1 MPRRRPGHR
10 SAALTGLVSLSLS
23 VGLLGAAPAALAA
36 DPQRAADRTTAPDR
50 PVSERERAE
59 SAAQAEAKRTG
70 KPVPVPALTTETDT
84 VVANPDGSFALS
96 RSVAPL
102 RTKQGDRWAELDATL
117 ARSADGLLRP
127 KATAGALA
135 LSGGGTAPLA
145 TLEQGGK
152 AITLSW
158 PEALPAPTLEGDTA
172 TYRDVA
178 PGTDLKLTADQ
189 AGGISQVLVV
199 KSAEA
204 ARNPKLAKL
213 TMGLKS
219 RGVSVTADEHG
230 NLKATDDSGR
240 VVFHAPS
247 PVMWDSSTAATP
259 APAPAPAPAPRMLKS
274 APLSAAPATAPAPAA
289 AKPGSDEDGPGGQA
303 KVSRLKTELGAD
315 SVALTPDP
323 AFLSDPKT
331 TYPVF
336 IDPPWQPTNRGT
348 QHWAWVQEGYPNTVN
363 YDSYAAGYDPGVG
376 YQQWQTAKGLE
387 RYYVQLD
394 TSDLRDKSI
403 KKASLYATQSYAADN
418 TCSNNRGVVLHATD
432 PIGSGTTWNSQP
444 WDWGA
449 IGTSWLN
456 SSGGN
461 GCPGTTT
468 RGEWDVRQH
477 LADNEWRGNLTFALF
492 SADESKTS
500 GNYSFKRFTRD
511 RNNLPFLYIEYNRA
525 PYEPWS
531 LAIDPAPQNANGN
544 GCGWIGAT
552 NSASGI
558 RFGAWIGDPD
568 NQNNDVHFL
577 VHDTTAGEPVAWD
590 SGWISAGT
598 GTHWASAVTT
608 GLQDGHRYYWRA
620 QGGDGDRTSNWTSG
634 CTFSL
639 DTTPPSVPVV
649 TSAEYPPAG
658 TLPGSAK
665 YVGQP
670 GTFTVRSA
678 DSSSGVLF
686 YEYAFNGNIPV
697 GSAKRV
703 DATGDGSAAIDLT
716 PTTWGTNTLRVQ
728 AVDRAGNRSQQQ
740 TYTFYAPDNPAAKT
754 VLGDVTGDERV
765 DLLAPTPGGDLVVY
779 PTATDP
785 AAGVVASDKANS
797 PGGKGWNG
805 TQVTHRGGNGIRY
818 DDLFAYRDN
827 VLYYY
832 RNSLT
837 QGGLA
842 ANGNLYFAAAKQL
855 PVGRPDP
862 QDCLVQATGNPC
874 GDEYA
879 ADWSRVRQ
887 ILAVGD
893 AKKEAG
899 DPRNDL
905 ITVEG
910 DGKGGTQLILFQG
923 SGGTGTLRDPIVLGS
938 GGWDGLSLI
947 APGDATGDG
956 LPDLWARNDGNG
968 EVYQYANGADV
979 AALADHGKRT
989 RIAQQL
995 NATDYPVLSSSGDT
1009 SADAVAD
1016 LWALDGRQRL
1026 VTLNG
1031 TAANKVVTGFGAANT
1046 VGDARIS
1053 RSHWKFDEG
1062 TGSTAAD
1069 LRGRTNATLSGTGA
1083 GWADATVAGRA
1094 TKVLDLDGRTGVA
1107 TTSAP
1112 AVDTSRSFTVS
1123 TWARADATG
1132 GVVLSQDGAHASG
1145 FILWAEGGD
1154 STWRFAMS
1162 QRDND
1167 DWAYDQTTTMNAA
1180 AGVRLGTWTQLTAT
1194 YDQPTGQ
1201 IALYVNG
1208 TLAGTGHHA
1217 RANAWNAT
1225 GPLVVGRYKY
1235 QSKPS
1240 STFDGAVSNLSV
1252 LDRSSVPTA
1261 ARTSLVSGVSE
1272 AKCLDDNAAGTDNGT
1287 AIQIW
1292 DCNTSTAQQF
1302 ELRGDGTL
1310 RIMGKCLDV
1319 HDNGTANGT
1328 PTALWDCKDPGGTD
1342 AGNQQWLPQ
1351 ANGALLNP
1359 QSGRCLDLP
1368 NGNIGNGT
1376 RVTLYDCNGTNPQRW
1391 SAAGLGSPAAG
1402 LSGS

>member
-1 MPRRRPGHR
+1 MGAIPRRWPGRR

-36 DPQRAADRTTAPDR
+36 DPKGAADHTTAPDR
-50 PVSERERAE
+50 PVSARERAE

-96 RSVAPL
+96 RSVAPV
-102 RTKQGDRWAELDATL
+102 RTRQGDRWAELDATL
-117 ARSADGLLRP
+117 GKSADGLLRP
-127 KATAGALA
+127 RATGSALA
-135 LSGGGTAPLA
+135 LSGGGNAPLA
-145 TLEQGGK
+145 TLEQDGK
-152 AITLSW
+152 KIVLSW
-158 PEALPAPTLEGDTA
+158 PEALPVPTVEGDTA
-172 TYRDVA
+172 TYREVA

-204 ARNPKLAKL
+204 ARSPKLAKL

-219 RGVSVTADEHG
+219 QGVSVAADQHG
-230 NLKATDDSGR
+230 NLKATDEAGR
-240 VVFHAPS
+240 LVFHAPS
-247 PVMWDSSTAATP
+247 PTMWDSSTS
-259 APAPAPAPAPRMLKS
+259 APAAPAARALKS
-274 APLSAAPATAPAPAA
+274 APLSAAPAAGANAAA
-289 AKPGSDEDGPGGQA
+289 AKPTSDEDGPGGQA
-303 KVSRLKTELGAD
+303 KVSRLKTDLGAGT
-315 SVALTPDP
+315 VALTPD
-323 AFLSDPKT
+323 AGFLADPKT

-336 IDPPWQPTNRGT
+336 IDPAWQPTNRGT

-363 YDSYAAGYDPGVG
+363 YDAYSASYDPGVG

-394 TSDLRDKSI
+394 TGDLRDKSI
-403 KKASLYATQSYAADN
+403 KKASLYATQSYAADA
-418 TCSNNRGVVLHATD
+418 TCTNNRGVVLHATD
-432 PIGSGTTWNSQP
+432 TLGAGTTWNSQP

-449 IGTSWLN
+449 IGTSWMN

-492 SADESKTS
+492 SADESKTG

-525 PYEPWS
+525 PYDPWS
-531 LAIDPAPQNANGN
+531 LAINPAPQNANGN

-552 NSASGI
+552 NAATGI
-558 RFGAWIGDPD
+558 QFSAWIGDPD
-568 NQNNDVHFL
+568 NQTNDTHFV

-590 SGWISAGT
+590 SGWIASAG
-598 GTHWASAVTT
+598 GTHWASATT
-608 GLQDGHRYYWRA
+608 TSLQDGHRYYWKA
-620 QGGDGDRTSNWTSG
+620 QGGDGDRISANWSFG
-634 CTFSL
+634 CMFSL

-658 TLPGSAK
+658 TLPGSSK
-665 YVGQP
+665 FIGQP
-670 GTFTVRSA
+670 GAFTVRSA
-678 DSSSGVLF
+678 DASSGVLF

-697 GSAKRV
+697 GSAQRV
-703 DATGDGSAAIDLT
+703 DATGDGSAAINLT
-716 PTTWGTNTLRVQ
+716 PTTWGTNVLRVQ

-754 VLGDVTGDERV
+754 VLGDITGDERV

-779 PTATDP
+779 PTASDP
-785 AAGVVASDKANS
+785 AAGVTASDKANS

-805 TQVTHRGGNGIRY
+805 TLVTHRGGNGIRY
-818 DDLFAYRDN
+818 DDLFAYRDKA
-827 VLYYY
+827 LYLY

-842 ANGNLYFAAAKQL
+842 ANANLYFASAKQL

-862 QDCLVQATGNPC
+862 QDCLVQATGAPC

-893 AKKEAG
+893 ARKEAG

-905 ITVEG
+905 ITVET
-910 DGKGGTQLILFQG
+910 DGKGRTQLILFQG
-923 SGGTGTLRDPIVLGS
+923 SGATGTLRDPIVLGS
-938 GGWDGLSLI
+938 AGWDGLTLI

-956 LPDLWARNDGNG
+956 LPDLWARDDSTGD
-968 EVYQYANGADV
+968 VYQYANAADV
-979 AALADHGKRT
+979 AALGDHSRRT

-995 NATDYPVLSSSGDT
+995 KATDYPVLSSSGDT
-1009 SADAVAD
+1009 SADTVAD
-1016 LWALDGRQRL
+1016 LWALDSRQRL

-1031 TAANKVVTGFGAANT
+1031 TATGKVVTGFGTANT

-1053 RSHWKFDEG
+1053 RSHWNLNEG
-1062 TGSTAAD
+1062 TGSTAGD
-1069 LRGRTNATLSGTGA
+1069 LRRRTDATLGAGA
-1083 GWADATVAGRA
+1083 GWTDATVAGTA

-1112 AVDTSRSFTVS
+1112 VVDTSHSFTVS
-1123 TWARADATG
+1123 TWARVDTPG
-1132 GVVLSQDGAHASG
+1132 GVIVSQDGAHASG
-1145 FILWAEGGD
+1145 FVLWAEGGD
-1154 STWRFAMS
+1154 STWRFGMS
-1162 QRDND
+1162 QRDNE
-1167 DWAYDQTTTMNAA
+1167 DWSYDQTLTMNAA
-1180 AGVRLGTWTQLTAT
+1180 AAIQVGTWTQLTAT

-1201 IALYVNG
+1201 LALYVNG
-1208 TLAGTGHHA
+1208 TLAGTGYHA
-1217 RANAWNAT
+1217 RELAWNAT
-1225 GPLVVGRYKY
+1225 GPLAVGRYRY

-1240 STFDGAVSNLSV
+1240 TTFDGAVSNLSV
-1252 LDRSSVPTA
+1252 LDYSSVPTA

-1272 AKCLDDNAAGTDNGT
+1272 AKCLDDNASGTDNGT

-1292 DCNTSTAQQF
+1292 DCNPSTAQQF
-1302 ELRGDGTL
+1302 EIRGDGTL
-1310 RIMGKCLDV
+1310 RVLGKCLDV
-1319 HDNGTANGT
+1319 QGNGTVNGS
-1328 PTALWDCKDPGGTD
+1328 PVALWDCKDPAGSD
-1342 AGNQQWLPQ
+1342 AGNQQWLPR

-1368 NGNIGNGT
+1368 DGNIGNGT
-1376 RVTLYDCNGTNPQRW
+1376 RVTLYDCNGSNPQRW
-1391 SAAGLGSPAAG
+1391 SAAGLGSPAAARAG
-1402 LSGS
+1402 GS